1 MKKLSLL
8 FFILVAMSS
17 LVFAQTQ
24 EKGETSETP
33 NAVKFTE
40 FGKVT
45 RGYVKMI
52 LDNFY
57 VELNNNPSA
66 TGYIINFGSAIEI
79 TRVEKVIRDQVNF
92 RKFDRQRLVIVNG
105 GKAEKLQTQFWLVPA
120 GAEPPIP
127 EYNEDLK

>member
-8 FFILVAMSS
+8 FLILVAMSS
-17 LVFAQTQ
+17 VVFSQT
-24 EKGETSETP
+24 KGKEEIPETP
-33 NAVKFTE
+33 NAVKITE

-45 RGYVKMI
+45 NGYIKMI

-66 TGYIINFGSAIEI
+66 TGYIINFGSAREI
-79 TRVEKVIRDQVNF
+79 ARVERLIRNQIKF
-92 RKFDRQRLVIVNG
+92 RRFDGERLVIVNG